1 MYIFI
6 VGIVDGFNN
15 KGDFTMGGTIKKY
28 FGGSLVFTIA
38 SMIVGGI
45 YGYSIGGI
53 SSSLTTI
60 FLIMVLGVLE
70 TSLSFD
76 NAVVNAKILVTMSDV
91 WKHRF
96 LTWGMII
103 AVFGMRIVFPLLI
116 VSLFSHINIIDALK
130 LGLFDQ
136 EKYAETLKQ
145 SHIMVAGFGG
155 AFLLLVGVSYF
166 FDAEKENH
174 WIKGIEPLLSNAGNI
189 KSIEIITTL
198 ITLIAVNFTIVPA
211 HERLSFI
218 ISALAGIILH
228 EVIVGIS
235 DALESHEAKQVT
247 NVAIKGG
254 VMSFI
259 YLEIMDSSFSFDG
272 VIGALA
278 ITNNFII
285 IALGLGIGAMFV
297 RSLTILL
304 VDKGTM
310 SEYIYLEHGAFWS
323 IIVLS
328 GIMFASISYEV
339 PEIVTGLLSVGFIG
353 SAIVSSINH
362 NKKAKVS

>member
-1 MYIFI
+1 
-6 VGIVDGFNN
+6 
-15 KGDFTMGGTIKKY
+15 MGGTIKKY

-116 VSLFSHINIIDALK
+116 VSLFSHIN
-130 LGLFDQ
+130 
-136 EKYAETLKQ
+136 
-145 SHIMVAGFGG
+145 IMVAGFGG